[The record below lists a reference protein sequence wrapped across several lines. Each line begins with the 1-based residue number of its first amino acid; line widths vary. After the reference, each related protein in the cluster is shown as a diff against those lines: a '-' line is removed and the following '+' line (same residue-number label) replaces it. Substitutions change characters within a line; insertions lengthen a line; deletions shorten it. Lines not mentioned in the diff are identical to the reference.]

1 MELLMKY
8 LLKLLLVWVYRSLW
22 DLRKWFWILVLTMIN
37 RMIEEKEQL
46 NQQINRTDKL
56 LKLIE
61 MSMNLKNET

>member
-1 MELLMKY
+1 
-8 LLKLLLVWVYRSLW
+8 
-22 DLRKWFWILVLTMIN
+22 VLTMTN